1 MFINKIFGKNK
12 RKNENIEKQT
22 LTMDKPVN
30 SGEIEYEKGMEALKS
45 KDYSSAYDYFRKAA
59 EQGHADAQ
67 NQVGEFYYEGKQVSQ
82 NAETAFQ
89 WYYAA
94 ALNGS
99 IKGAGNLGYC
109 FATGTGTVQNYQKA
123 VEWLTKAAEG
133 GDADAMVNL
142 GVRYLTGQGVTKDER
157 KAYQLMV
164 TAGSNGAPVG
174 YFHAG
179 VMHYCG
185 RLNDGISDYYR
196 AFEMFSK
203 AMEKGLR
210 HRQLSYYLGEMY
222 LEGKGTAKDNNEA
235 KIKLWESALQGYE
248 DAIELLV
255 KHDEL
260 FDANFT
266 EKFYNFIMS
275 ISGRALANGDPKSS
289 PDIALFALSSALREK
304 GATGYTLIGVIA
316 LQLYELAMK
325 VTDGD
330 DWKRINYWKLAKKWA
345 LE

>member
-22 LTMDKPVN
+22 LPMDKPVN

-179 VMHYCG
+179 VMYYCG

-222 LEGKGTAKDNNEA
+222 LEGKGTAKDGYKA
-235 KIKLWESALQGYE
+235 KIYLCESALQGYE
-248 DAIELLV
+248 NAIELLV

-260 FDANFT
+260 FDANAT
-266 EKFYNFIMS
+266 ESFYNIIMFITS
-275 ISGRALANGDPKSS
+275 AGSANGYPDPL
-289 PDIALFALSSALREK
+289 IALLRTLREK
-304 GATGYTLIGVIA
+304 GVTGYELIGIIA
-316 LQLYELAMK
+316 LKLYEIAIKYTNGDEWKK
-325 VTDGD
+325 V
-330 DWKRINYWKLAKKWA
+330 NFWKLAKKWA
-345 LE
+345 LN

>member
-1 MFINKIFGKNK
+1 
-12 RKNENIEKQT
+12 
-22 LTMDKPVN
+22 
-30 SGEIEYEKGMEALKS
+30 
-45 KDYSSAYDYFRKAA
+45 
-59 EQGHADAQ
+59 
-67 NQVGEFYYEGKQVSQ
+67 
-82 NAETAFQ
+82 
-89 WYYAA
+89 
-94 ALNGS
+94 
-99 IKGAGNLGYC
+99 
-109 FATGTGTVQNYQKA
+109 
-123 VEWLTKAAEG
+123 
-133 GDADAMVNL
+133 
-142 GVRYLTGQGVTKDER
+142 
-157 KAYQLMV
+157 
-164 TAGSNGAPVG
+164 
-174 YFHAG
+174 
-179 VMHYCG
+179 
-185 RLNDGISDYYR
+185 
-196 AFEMFSK
+196 
-203 AMEKGLR
+203 
-210 HRQLSYYLGEMY
+210 MY
-222 LEGKGTAKDNNEA
+222 LEGKGTVKDNNEA
-235 KIKLWESALQGYE
+235 KIKLWKSALQGYE